1 MAQLA
6 LFQDRRQECVLE
18 SVMFAESDER
28 KVDAESTYEHGFRHV
43 LCKSLIKCNTIW
55 ICNIK
60 DSMFNICPV
69 PFLPQ
74 ALRNHS
80 L

>member
-43 LCKSLIKCNTIW
+43 LCKSL
-55 ICNIK
+55 
-60 DSMFNICPV
+60 
-69 PFLPQ
+69 
-74 ALRNHS
+74 
-80 L
+80 